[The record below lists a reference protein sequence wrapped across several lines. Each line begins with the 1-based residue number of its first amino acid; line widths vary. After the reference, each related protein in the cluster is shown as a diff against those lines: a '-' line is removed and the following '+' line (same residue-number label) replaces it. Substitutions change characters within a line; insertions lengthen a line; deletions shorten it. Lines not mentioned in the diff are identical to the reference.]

1 MNSDV
6 NSDSDGSYISATPPR
21 EEEKPEIKPIK
32 PSILAFQSSYKPR
45 VRVSSRSNPI
55 ILNPK
60 SKINKHKSTQN
71 KSKSE
76 SRSKSKIA
84 IETET
89 EEISVPSTSSAS
101 DFANLYCS
109 SLQIR
114 KVSSW
119 KHDVSA
125 PNSIENLPVNFCSK
139 STFFS
144 KLKRSYSIPEEEP
157 AEKDCV
163 VRSEAVPGNEVVGAS
178 HHDVESAGN
187 CVPSVD
193 TENKAVSNGEAIKFV
208 SKHFNLIGSDAN
220 ILPLKRPQDE
230 GSAGNGVDSF
240 TSENSRKFFSNGEQM
255 KSVRKHANLL
265 GGSVSLLPSKKPK
278 ATNEG
283 NFVRLNINGYGRSK
297 FKNKTRRK
305 YEGGDEADGLCD
317 EDGLVTEKPKLQKQ
331 KENLKVSQEL
341 VEEVVL
347 NARNEPSDENL
358 TKLLKL
364 SHGYDSFRD
373 GQLEAIKQ
381 IVSGKSTMLVL
392 PTGAGKSLCY
402 QLPTLIL
409 PGITLVVSPLVALMV
424 DQLRQLPPMIQG
436 GLLSSSQTIE
446 EASETV
452 RQLLEGNIKV
462 LFVSPERFLSSDFLS
477 KIGAAPP
484 ISLVVVDEAHCL
496 SEWSHN
502 FRPSYLRLRASL
514 LRTTLNVP
522 CILAMTATATTK
534 TLRAVMSALDIPQTN
549 LVLKS
554 QIRENLKLSVTLS
567 GDRKK
572 DLMALMKSSP
582 FKDIQSIIVYCKFQ
596 YETDLLCKYLCDYNI
611 SAKSYHSS
619 IPAKDRNRTQE
630 LFCSNKIKV
639 VVATVAFGMGLDKSD
654 VGAVIHYSLPESLEE
669 YVQEIG
675 RAGRDNRVSFCHLFY
690 DDSTYFKLRSLS
702 YSDGVDEYSMNKFLC
717 QVFRNDMN
725 SIGKICSLV
734 KDSASQKYDMKEE
747 VMLTVLTRL
756 ELMKEQYLRLLPQ
769 LHVTCSLYFHKTAP
783 ALLAATDIVVAEII
797 KKSETKQGPYVFD
810 LPTVANSIR
819 ITANDLSNHLQ
830 NLKLKGEI
838 TYEVKDP
845 AFCYTIVKSPED
857 FCSLTSQITRWLSE
871 VETCKVR
878 KLDEMYKAA
887 TFASRFCEKTNG
899 CSGTLH
905 TQCLQSRI
913 SDYFGR
919 DSSEFDSDVPNAMG
933 KGSPFLRAD
942 IKVFLQ
948 SNSHAKFTPRAIARI
963 MHGIPSPAFPSS
975 IWSKTH
981 FWGRYLQIDFPIV
994 IEAATVELMSFAG
1007 KAAV

>member
-1 MNSDV
+1 MNSDA

-21 EEEKPEIKPIK
+21 EEEEPKVKPIK
-32 PSILAFQSSYKPR
+32 ASLLAFQASYKPR
-45 VRVSSRSNPI
+45 
-55 ILNPK
+55 
-60 SKINKHKSTQN
+60 
-71 KSKSE
+71 
-76 SRSKSKIA
+76 
-84 IETET
+84 
-89 EEISVPSTSSAS
+89 
-101 DFANLYCS
+101 
-109 SLQIR
+109 IR
-114 KVSSW
+114 RVSSW

-139 STFFS
+139 SIFFS

-157 AEKDCV
+157 AEKFFAV
-163 VRSEAVPGNEVVGAS
+163 QSEAVPEPEIGGI
-178 HHDVESAGN
+178 HHDAESTRN
-187 CVPSVD
+187 CVGSVD
-193 TENKAVSNGEAIKFV
+193 TENKAVSNGEPVKFV
-208 SKHFNLIGSDAN
+208 SKHTNLIGGDVN
-220 ILPLKRPQDE
+220 LLPSTLPKAE
-230 GSAGNGVDSF
+230 WNAGNCMDSV
-240 TSENSRKFFSNGEQM
+240 TSENSSKVVSNGEPM
-255 KSVRKHANLL
+255 NSVRKHGNLL
-265 GGSVSLLPSKKPK
+265 GGNVSLLPSRTPK

-305 YEGGDEADGLCD
+305 YGSSSSNSRRSQWRRNKRYKAEGENEADGLCD

-347 NARNEPSDENL
+347 DARKEPSDENL
-358 TKLLKL
+358 RKLLKL

-381 IVSGKSTMLVL
+381 VISGKSTMLVL

-402 QLPTLIL
+402 QLSTLIL

-436 GLLSSSQTIE
+436 GLLSSSQTFE

-477 KIGAAPP
+477 KVGAAPP

-534 TLRAVMSALDIPQTN
+534 TLWAVMSALDIPQTN

-596 YETDLLCKYLCDYNI
+596 YETDIICKYLCDNNI

-675 RAGRDNRVSFCHLFY
+675 RAGRDNRMSFCHLFY
-690 DDSTYFKLRSLS
+690 DDSTYFKLRSLL
-702 YSDGVDEYSMNKFLC
+702 YSEGVDEYAINKFLC

-734 KDSASQKYDMKEE
+734 KASASQKYDMKEE
-747 VMLTVLTRL
+747 VMLTVLTQL
-756 ELMKEQYLRLLPQ
+756 ELMEVQYLRLLPQ
-769 LHVTCSLYFHKTAP
+769 LHVTCSLYFHKTTP
-783 ALLAATDIVVAEII
+783 ALLAATNIVVAEII

-857 FCSLTSQITRWLSE
+857 FCSLTSHITRWLSE
-871 VETCKVR
+871 VEICKVR

-887 TFASRFCEKTNG
+887 TFASRFCQKTNG
-899 CSGTLH
+899 CSGSLH

-919 DSSEFDSDVPNAMG
+919 DGSDFDSDVPNAMG
-933 KGSPFLRAD
+933 KSSPFLRAD

-948 SNSHAKFTPRAIARI
+948 SNSHVKFTPRAIARI
-963 MHGIPSPAFPSS
+963 MHGIPSPAFPSA

-994 IEAATVELMSFAG
+994 MEAATVELVSFAG
-1007 KAAV
+1007 KAAL